1 MKRVLLSLAIA
12 FVAVC
17 AAQAQDQKECCKKEC
32 CKKECC
38 KAEKKEK
45 VTVVKIE
52 DNNIFSQCF
61 KDIDTNGDGIVDCC
75 EAKKATFLSLERG
88 GRSNVI
94 TNYDFL
100 KYFPNLT
107 ALGLGNTPL
116 EVVDLHNQTKLEKLH
131 VGNALFLKKV
141 IVGGE
146 KAPEI
151 SGEQPDREAIV
162 VEFYVEDP
170 VARQATYSV
179 HAASEVAQS
188 IRMTN
193 HRNN

>member
-1 MKRVLLSLAIA
+1 MKKYILTTA
-12 FVAVC
+12 FAVTGLMTV
-17 AAQAQDQKECCKKEC
+17 QAQD
-32 CKKECC
+32 
-38 KAEKKEK
+38 AND
-45 VTVVKIE
+45 VFIKIE
-52 DNNIFSQCF
+52 NENFFSHCF
-61 KDIDTNGDGIVDCC
+61 EICDTNKDGIVTYA
-75 EAKKATFLSLERG
+75 EAAAATKLGLDRG

-94 TNYDFL
+94 ENYDFL

>member
-17 AAQAQDQKECCKKEC
+17 AAQAQDQKEC

-107 ALGLGNTPL
+107 ALGLG
-116 EVVDLHNQTKLEKLH
+116 VVDLHNQTKLEKLH